1 MTASMANEEMAAA
14 WDREAEGWLAQV
26 ERYERAGQRHWTR
39 FLEEVEIDGDERVLD
54 IGCGAGSSTIEVAR
68 RAPGGEAVGIDIS
81 RRMIEH
87 ACQAAEAAA
96 VRNVHFE
103 HADAQVYPLGTAAYD
118 LAISV
123 FGTMFFNDP
132 VAAFT
137 NITAA
142 LRPGGRL
149 AMLTWQE
156 LGRNEWLTALR
167 GALAVGRQLPE
178 PPASTP
184 GPFAQADPDQ
194 VRSVLGRAGLTE
206 IDLLPIEELMWFGA
220 DADDAY
226 RFLQT
231 FGITKGLTEELAES
245 DRRRALE
252 ALRQTVT
259 DHETPEGVL
268 FGAAAW
274 LVTARVASER

>member
-1 MTASMANEEMAAA
+1 MTAVMANEEMAAA
-14 WDREAEGWLAQV
+14 WDREAEGWLAQA

-39 FLEEVEIDGDERVLD
+39 FLHEVEIRGDERVLD
-54 IGCGAGSSTIEVAR
+54 IGCGAGSSTIEAAR
-68 RAPGGEAVGIDIS
+68 RAPGGQAVGVDIS

-96 VRNVHFE
+96 VGNVHFE
-103 HADAQVYPLGTAAYD
+103 HADAQVSPLGTAAYD

-132 VAAFT
+132 VTAFT

-149 AMLTWQE
+149 AMLAWQE

-178 PPASTP
+178 PPAGGP

-194 VRSVLGRAGLTE
+194 VRLVLGRAGLTDIE
-206 IDLLPIEELMWFGA
+206 VLSIEEPMWLGA
-220 DADDAY
+220 DADDGY

-231 FGITKGLTEELAES
+231 FGITKGLTEGLAEY
-245 DRRRALE
+245 DRGRALE

-259 DHETPEGVL
+259 DHETPDGVL
-268 FGAAAW
+268 FGSAAW
-274 LVTARVASER
+274 LVMARVESER